1 MPFQQQT
8 LQVASD
14 LGKLDQVLIWF
25 AQARPKWVQERIWL
39 QLELAL
45 AEAFTNAVRH
55 AHHQALQPPP
65 VLIEFQGTTTALELK
80 VWDHGPAFDLQEKL
94 ATLPEQISPDQD
106 GGRGLKLLQNIA
118 SELEYRRIGSQNCL
132 ILRKVLD

>member
-1 MPFQQQT
+1 MPLQQT

-14 LGKLDQVLIWF
+14 LGKLDQVLSWF
-25 AQARPKWVQERIWL
+25 AQARPEWVQKTIWL

-55 AHHQALQPPP
+55 AHHHSPEPPP
-65 VLIEFQGTTTALELK
+65 VLIELQGTATAVELK
-80 VWDHGPAFDLQEKL
+80 VWDHGPTFNLQEKL

>member
-1 MPFQQQT
+1 MAINQS

-14 LGKLDQVLIWF
+14 LGQLDQVLDWF
-25 AQARPKWVQERIWL
+25 AQARPEWVSEAIWL
-39 QLELAL
+39 QLKLAL

-55 AHHQALQPPP
+55 AHHQAPESPP
-65 VLIEFQGTTTALELK
+65 VLIQLQGSTTALELK
-80 VWDHGPAFDLQEKL
+80 VWDHGPVFDLQKKL

-118 SELEYRRIGSQNCL
+118 TELEYQRVGLQNCL
-132 ILRKVLD
+132 ILRKVLA